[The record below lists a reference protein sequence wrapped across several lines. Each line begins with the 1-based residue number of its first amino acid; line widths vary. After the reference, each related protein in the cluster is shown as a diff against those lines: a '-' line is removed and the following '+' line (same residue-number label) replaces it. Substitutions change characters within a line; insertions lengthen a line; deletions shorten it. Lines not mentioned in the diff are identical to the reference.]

1 VAVDADARQ
10 VAATR
15 IVVRLNDSLPET
27 GASLALRDDELAR
40 VEWARGSPANP
51 MSEEELAAKLRRLA
65 GTRLDGLLDDPMT
78 AAGEVLA
85 ASGVESAS

>member
-1 VAVDADARQ
+1 
-10 VAATR
+10 
-15 IVVRLNDSLPET
+15 
-27 GASLALRDDELAR
+27 
-40 VEWARGSPANP
+40 